1 MATSVSG
8 ELNVLLRTNLEPG
21 ITGVS
26 GGVDQTIE
34 LFKILQ
40 NGTTSDLVDRV
51 WYSSPST
58 PLAASS
64 STTFDLAGSLEDIYG
79 NAITFAK
86 VKAIV
91 VKNLST
97 TAGVDLSLGPN
108 SSNGFG
114 GSNGVWGDVSD
125 RSTIQAQG
133 LFFWYDPNGVAVTAG
148 TADTLY
154 LANLSGSASCA
165 YQILILGTSA

>member
-51 WYSSPST
+51 WYSSAS
-58 PLAASS
+58 LALSAN
-64 STTFDLAGSLEDIYG
+64 TTIDLAGSLENIYG
-79 NAITFAK
+79 TAITFGK

-91 VKNLST
+91 LKNLST

-148 TADTLY
+148 TADILY
-154 LANLSGSASCA
+154 LANLSGSTSCA
-165 YQILILGTSA
+165 YQILILGTSV